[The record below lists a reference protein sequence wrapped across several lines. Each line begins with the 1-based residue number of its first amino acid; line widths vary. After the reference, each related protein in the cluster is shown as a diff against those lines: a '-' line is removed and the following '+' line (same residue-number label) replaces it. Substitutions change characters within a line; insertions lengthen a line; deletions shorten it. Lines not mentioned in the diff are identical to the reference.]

1 MKHNRW
7 KKWILWLCALCCIG
21 FCYLIGVNIYVK
33 RHEAKRILTVEEAAS
48 FDADCI
54 LVLGCGIRAD
64 GTPSH
69 MLEDRLLTGIELYEK
84 GASDRLLMSGDHGRE
99 DYDEV
104 NLMKDFA
111 IAKGGKSEDVFMD
124 HAGFSTYESVYRAKN
139 IFQAQKIIIVS
150 QEYHLPRALYTAER
164 MGLDAYGVSADKRPY
179 QKAMYRELR
188 EVAARGKDF
197 LLAWIQPTPTY
208 LGEAIPVNGNGDIT
222 NDR

>member
-1 MKHNRW
+1 MQREIW
-7 KKWILWLCALCCIG
+7 KKWLLRLFVLGCLGICILFGIS
-21 FCYLIGVNIYVK
+21 FYV
-33 RHEAKRILTVEEAAS
+33 RHHEAKRILTVEEAAS
-48 FDADCI
+48 LDADCI

-69 MLEDRLLTGIELYEK
+69 MLEDRLLTGIQLYEE
-84 GASDRLLMSGDHGRE
+84 GASNRLLMSGDHGRE

-111 IAKGGKSEDVFMD
+111 IAKGGNSEEIFMD
-124 HAGFSTYESVYRAKN
+124 HAGFSTYESVYRAKD
-139 IFQAQKIIIVS
+139 IFQVKKIVIVS

-179 QKAMYRELR
+179 AKQILREIR

-197 LLAWIQPTPTY
+197 FLAWLQPAPTC
-208 LGEAIPVNGNGDIT
+208 LGEAIPVSGNGNVT
-222 NDR
+222 NDQ